1 MSSLVILNDTKIISI
16 NVQVV
21 VFQWTSQVTKWCLS
35 WQICLST
42 QSELKYPEMICSN
55 YFTYFSNFRFTD
67 SSVAVRSLA
76 LFKLVPELADLSK
89 ASFYSYKGS
98 LTTPPCYQSVS
109 WIVLKNPVD
118 VGTDMVG
125 MPVLSFSKTL
135 CCFYF
140 AYPLRPTRT
149 KHSTVLEVRLST
161 VPLFFCGILET
172 GTLRQTKMAA
182 APSKRTSLENPTEK

>member
-1 MSSLVILNDTKIISI
+1 MG
-16 NVQVV
+16 
-21 VFQWTSQVTKWCLS
+21 
-35 WQICLST
+35 
-42 QSELKYPEMICSN
+42 
-55 YFTYFSNFRFTD
+55 
-67 SSVAVRSLA
+67 

-125 MPVLSFSKTL
+125 MPVLAGLSFSKTL

-140 AYPLRPTRT
+140 AYPLRPTRS
-149 KHSTVLEVRLST
+149 KHAIVLEVDLSLRLHYQ
-161 VPLFFCGILET
+161 PLFG
-172 GTLRQTKMAA
+172 K
-182 APSKRTSLENPTEK
+182 

>member
-1 MSSLVILNDTKIISI
+1 MT
-16 NVQVV
+16 
-21 VFQWTSQVTKWCLS
+21 
-35 WQICLST
+35 
-42 QSELKYPEMICSN
+42 CSN

-89 ASFYSYKGS
+89 ASLYSYKGS

-125 MPVLSFSKTL
+125 MPVLAGLSFSKTL

-149 KHSTVLEVRLST
+149 K
-161 VPLFFCGILET
+161 
-172 GTLRQTKMAA
+172 
-182 APSKRTSLENPTEK
+182 